1 MSQSSSSPSKPAA
14 SEPAGASGAV
24 ANRSVDDADADEP
37 AQVPDRSVYRRVLL
51 KLSGEALVG
60 DAGYGIDPKV
70 LDKLAAEIAE
80 ASRMDVELGIVVGG
94 GNIFRGLSGASRG
107 MDRATADYVGM
118 LATVMN
124 SVALCDALEKRGVV
138 TRVLTAIEMS
148 QLAEPYIRRRA
159 IRHLEKGRVCI
170 FAAGTGNPFFTTDTA
185 AALRA
190 VEIGAEV
197 LIKATKVDG
206 VYNKDPNAHA
216 DARLYHRVA
225 FTEALKNDLRV
236 MDASAFALCREN
248 SLPIVVFNVNQ
259 SGNICHVLRGAD
271 VGTMIVGDTEQT
283 RFAEESRG

>member
-1 MSQSSSSPSKPAA
+1 M
-14 SEPAGASGAV
+14 G
-24 ANRSVDDADADEP
+24 
-37 AQVPDRSVYRRVLL
+37 
-51 KLSGEALVG
+51 
-60 DAGYGIDPKV
+60 
-70 LDKLAAEIAE
+70 
-80 ASRMDVELGIVVGG
+80 VELGIVVGG

-206 VYNKDPNAHA
+206 VYNKDPNTHD
-216 DARLYHRVA
+216 DARLYHQVA

-259 SGNICHVLRGAD
+259 SGNICQVLRGAD
-271 VGTMIVGDTEQT
+271 VGTMIVEDSEKT
-283 RFAEESRG
+283 RFAEESHG